1 MLTRNVTIVN
11 KLGLHARPAALFTK
25 TANLFDCR
33 ITIRKGDKTI
43 DAKSI
48 LSVMTLAA
56 KCDTELTVTADG
68 PGEAAAMESMVSLI
82 ESGFGE
88 EE

>member
-1 MLTRNVTIVN
+1 MALPGFI
-11 KLGLHARPAALFTK
+11 LLAALATVAALVVLAVSW
-25 TANLFDCR
+25 TGPATLQPGET
-33 ITIRKGDKTI
+33 ITRGAYLTQGDYT
-43 DAKSI
+43 
-48 LSVMTLAA
+48 LS
-56 KCDTELTVTADG
+56 VTADG

>member
-11 KLGLHARPAALFTK
+11 KLGLHARP
-25 TANLFDCR
+25 
-33 ITIRKGDKTI
+33 
-43 DAKSI
+43 
-48 LSVMTLAA
+48 
-56 KCDTELTVTADG
+56 DG